1 MLLLTI
7 TGCKKDVD
15 DILIPPSSIYS
26 ASVSWLYKGVPC
38 CNLVNSLSSSLICGL
53 SNVVALTTIG
63 LNVFW
68 KVYT

>member
-26 ASVSWLYKGVPC
+26 ASVS
-38 CNLVNSLSSSLICGL
+38 
-53 SNVVALTTIG
+53 
-63 LNVFW
+63 
-68 KVYT
+68 